1 MKKMI
6 TIILSFF
13 IMLILSGCS
22 QTSEKKIVIGGA
34 NYTEQEIMV
43 EITKQL
49 IEGNSDIK
57 VDGKPHLGGTG
68 IIDTALSSGEIDI
81 AVEYTGSGLLF
92 ILKLPLETD
101 PDKAF
106 EIVKSEYD
114 KRKNITWLDP
124 IGFNNTYA
132 LAMRKEH
139 AVALNI
145 EKISDLKA
153 HARELSLAGSHEFII
168 RPDGYP
174 GVQKIYGLSFKKA
187 ISMDPGLMYT
197 AVKSSNVD
205 VISAFSTD
213 GRIPAFNLQLLEDD
227 QKFFPPYYA
236 SPIIRNETLKK
247 YPELKDI
254 LNKLSHKISNEKM
267 AQLNAQVDIDGKTAK
282 EVAHNWLKENELIK

>member
-1 MKKMI
+1 MVI
-6 TIILSFF
+6 LLSFF
-13 IMLILSGCS
+13 AIFLLSGCS
-22 QTSEKKIVIGGA
+22 QTSEKRVVIGGA

-49 IEGNSDIK
+49 IEENSDIK
-57 VDGKPHLGGTG
+57 VSGKPHLGGTG
-68 IIDTALSSGEIDI
+68 IIDTALSSGDIDI

-101 PDKAF
+101 PEKAF
-106 EIVKSEYD
+106 EIVKSEYN
-114 KRKNITWLDP
+114 KQKNITWLDP

-139 AVALNI
+139 AAALNI
-145 EKISDLKA
+145 EKISDLKP
-153 HARELSLAGSHEFII
+153 HALKLSLAGSHEFII

-174 GVQKIYGLSFKKA
+174 GIKKIYELNFESA

-197 AVKSSNVD
+197 AIKSGNVD

-213 GRIPAFNLQLLEDD
+213 GRIPAFNLKLLDDD

-236 SPIIRNETLKK
+236 SPIIRNEILKK

-254 LNKLSHKISNEKM
+254 LNKLSHRISNEKM
-267 AQLNAQVDIDGKTAK
+267 AQLNAQVDLEGKTAK
-282 EVAHNWLKENELIK
+282 EVAHNWLKESGLIK